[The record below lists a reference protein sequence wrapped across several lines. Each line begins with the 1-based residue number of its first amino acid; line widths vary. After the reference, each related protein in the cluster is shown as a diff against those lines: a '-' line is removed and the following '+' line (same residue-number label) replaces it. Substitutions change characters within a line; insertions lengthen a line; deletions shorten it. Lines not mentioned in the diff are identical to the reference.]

1 MKIAVLRESGV
12 KQNRNLAVDVLRGI
26 SILLMIVFHFGYDL
40 TVFGYAHYDTN
51 IDIEWRIFRAVIVSG
66 FLLAVG
72 MSSYL
77 AYHKQVNKQKLT
89 QNIVKLFAVSAF
101 ISISSYMMYPNNWVY
116 FGIIHFITL
125 ALPLSL
131 FFIHRPNTSLTLAI
145 ILLLGYFSGI
155 LTLERPWMWS
165 VKHLGIPLH
174 TVDLVSVLPWF
185 ALVLMG
191 IFIIHHPLLPK
202 IKTNNL
208 SLFLARLGQHSLV
221 IYLLHQPLLFTGFYL
236 VQHLTE

>member
-1 MKIAVLRESGV
+1 MR
-12 KQNRNLAVDVLRGI
+12 LAGLSKSHNFQSRSLTVDVLRGT
-26 SILLMIVFHFGYDL
+26 SILLMIVFHFAYDL

-51 IDIEWRIFRAVIVSG
+51 IDIEWRIFRVVIVSG

-77 AYHKQVNKQKLT
+77 AYQQHINKQKLT
-89 QNIVKLFAVSAF
+89 KNLLKLFMVSAL

-116 FGIIHFITL
+116 FGIIHFVTV

-131 FFIHRPNTSLTLAI
+131 LFIHRPNFSLIVAMI
-145 ILLLGYFSGI
+145 IILGYFTGT
-155 LTLERPWMWS
+155 LTLEHPWVWS
-165 VKHLGIPLH
+165 VKHLGIPVH
-174 TVDLVSVLPWF
+174 TADLVSVLPWF

-191 IFIIHHPLLPK
+191 IFIIHHQLLPK
-202 IKTNNL
+202 IKANNL

-221 IYLLHQPLLFTGFYL
+221 IYLLHQPVLFTGFYL
-236 VQHLTE
+236 VQHLAE